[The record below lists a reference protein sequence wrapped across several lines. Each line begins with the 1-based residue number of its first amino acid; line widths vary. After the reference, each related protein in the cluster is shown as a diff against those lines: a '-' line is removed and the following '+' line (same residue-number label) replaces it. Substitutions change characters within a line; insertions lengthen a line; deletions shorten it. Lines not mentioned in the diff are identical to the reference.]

1 MTDAG
6 SWTIGVMMSC
16 GQASYTGAVQS
27 IIGLYGGVRGWDG
40 TGEKVVNLSQE
51 RISSLSS
58 GMVIRFDGS
67 GSNIRLRME
76 FSPGERG
83 RIDLRKLLSRRK
95 ARKVE
100 SSQLA
105 RFHGFR
111 PQVRLTRMTPKDQ
124 TSLGADA

>member
-1 MTDAG
+1 MTDGG
-6 SWTIGVMMSC
+6 SWTIGEMMSC
-16 GQASYTGAVQS
+16 GEASYTGPVQS
-27 IIGLYGGVRGWDG
+27 IGLCGGVTGWDG

-51 RISSLSS
+51 RIRSLSS

-76 FSPGERG
+76 FSSTERG

-100 SSQLA
+100 SSGQA
-105 RFHGFR
+105 RFHGLR
-111 PQVRLTRMTPKDQ
+111 PQVRLTRMTPNDQ